1 VTDHESSDPQGELFN
16 MPSYQD
22 WLNKMNSHLDAKQVP
37 PVTTQRAWLAAA
49 ETPLKFFIAV
59 AYRAAVPG
67 TRSYLRRQGRKAI
80 RDSEGR
86 QQYLDPKQIEL
97 PGLLSF
103 LIANHDRRLADA
115 RSERDFVARWCEAHT
130 DHTPQQLY
138 KLAGVP
144 MPKVA

>member
-1 VTDHESSDPQGELFN
+1 MTDHESSDPQGELFN

-67 TRSYLRRQGRKAI
+67 TRSYLRRQGRKPAVFGSQAD
-80 RDSEGR
+80 RTAGLA
-86 QQYLDPKQIEL
+86 QL
-97 PGLLSF
+97 PDCQS
-103 LIANHDRRLADA
+103 
-115 RSERDFVARWCEAHT
+115 
-130 DHTPQQLY
+130 
-138 KLAGVP
+138 
-144 MPKVA
+144 